1 MKEKIIMS
9 ETLQHSVNQDKNVE
23 PITLQDDSQPADIS
37 GDDSLAKVRIGAI
50 VGTVLGVVIVTLGN
64 KVTVESINNTVK
76 SIGEVVKGTANS
88 VNSNV
93 RSVGDAV
100 KNVADNVNYVVED
113 VGATVKGVVNDV
125 NQNVKGIVNVVRD
138 VYEGSNYN
146 IAVTVDAVKSLT
158 EDVSQN
164 VKSTVDVAIS
174 DVVEQQQTTVA
185 SVHEQSRVAENE
197 GAGMNWYQQLL
208 EKDENSPDPKD
219 WKQFVQ
225 ALGKSEA
232 DINQIATLAES
243 GQLLPEQVRA
253 AMEQDFSAYKQIS
266 LELWQWHEAAKA
278 LGRNEAY
285 LKQIAEMAI
294 AFHHSEHSTPMP
306 KKAFLT
312 PPQNIEAYR
321 EKSKPAIES
330 QATVVVPKEP
340 TQQELIYRLHYQKLQ
355 ERARQLPQLKN
366 SSIKEVDIVVVII
379 ALEESLSKNEIKGII
394 TQSDQIKTWKQSMSE
409 KEFKSKAVDYIREVC
424 SNAIN
429 LRQNLLKQRK
439 K

>member
-1 MKEKIIMS
+1 MKETIIMS
-9 ETLQHSVNQDKNVE
+9 ETLQPLVNHDKNVE
-23 PITLQDDSQPADIS
+23 PITLQNDSQPADTS

-50 VGTVLGVVIVTLGN
+50 VGTVLGVIIVTLGN
-64 KVTVESINNTVK
+64 KVTVENINNTVK
-76 SIGEVVKGTANS
+76 GIGEVVKGTAES
-88 VNSNV
+88 VNNNV

-113 VGATVKGVVNDV
+113 VGATVKGVVDDV

-158 EDVSQN
+158 ENVSQN

-174 DVVEQQQTTVA
+174 DTVGQQQTTVA
-185 SVHEQSRVAENE
+185 SVYEQSRVAESE

-208 EKDENSPDPKD
+208 DKDENPDPKD
-219 WKQFVQ
+219 WKQFTQ

-232 DINQIATLAES
+232 DINQMATLAES

-253 AMEQDFSAYKQIS
+253 TTEQDFSAYKQIS
-266 LELWQWHEAAKA
+266 LELWQWHQAAKA

-294 AFHHSEHSTPMP
+294 AFHHSEHPTPMP
-306 KKAFLT
+306 
-312 PPQNIEAYR
+312 QNIGAYR
-321 EKSKPAIES
+321 ERSKSAIES
-330 QATVVVPKEP
+330 QVTAVVPKEL
-340 TQQELIYRLHYQKLQ
+340 TQQELVYRLHYQKLQ
-355 ERARQLPQLKN
+355 ERVRQLPQLKN

-379 ALEESLSKNEIKGII
+379 ALEESLSKDEIKGII
-394 TQSDQIKTWKQSMSE
+394 AQSDQIKTWKQSMSE
-409 KEFKSKAVDYIREVC
+409 KEFKSKAIDYIREVC
-424 SNAIN
+424 SNAIKW
-429 LRQNLLKQRK
+429 RQNLLKQRK
-439 K
+439 KSTPL